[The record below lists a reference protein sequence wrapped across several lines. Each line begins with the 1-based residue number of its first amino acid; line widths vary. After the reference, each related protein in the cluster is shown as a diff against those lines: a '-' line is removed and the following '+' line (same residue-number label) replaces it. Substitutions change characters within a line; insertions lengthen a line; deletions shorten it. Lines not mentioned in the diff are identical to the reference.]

1 MCLNCQW
8 ENLRERDSVHENS
21 ISLLLTTSSLTYLAT
36 SNKNNSSQIL
46 LQFERTHTTSK
57 LFHIILL
64 FQSIDMIISMMYE
77 T

>member
-8 ENLRERDSVHENS
+8 EHLRQRDSVHGNS
-21 ISLLLTTSSLTYLAT
+21 ISLLLTASPLTHSYCIW
-36 SNKNNSSQIL
+36 KG
-46 LQFERTHTTSK
+46 THTTSK

-64 FQSIDMIISMMYE
+64 FQSIDMIISMIYK